1 MDVYITLNK
10 DADMTPKVIVI
21 TMLSSFLSFAAVLMV
36 LQQQFSQ
43 ELGIIGCGAFIGWTT
58 VAYRGR
64 LPNWVRKHWGIVD
77 DSDPGNLPVRIW
89 LPILALVIVVA
100 GLLFFYVARR

>member
-1 MDVYITLNK
+1 M
-10 DADMTPKVIVI
+10 A
-21 TMLSSFLSFAAVLMV
+21 LSLAAVVMV
-36 LQQQFSQ
+36 LEQQFTRVLYAICS
-43 ELGIIGCGAFIGWTT
+43 GAFIGWTA

-64 LPNWVRKHWGIVD
+64 LPAWVREHWKIAE

-100 GLLFFYVARR
+100 VILFFYVVRR